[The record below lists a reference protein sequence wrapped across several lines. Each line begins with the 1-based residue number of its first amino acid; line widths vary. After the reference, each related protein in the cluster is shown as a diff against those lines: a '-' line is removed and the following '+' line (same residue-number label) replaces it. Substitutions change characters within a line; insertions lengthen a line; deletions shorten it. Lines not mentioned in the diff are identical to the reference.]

1 MSLKKTIYTGGFD
14 WLTFGIYLILVL
26 IGAISLY
33 SVEYNPNARY
43 EFFNIAS
50 SQGKY
55 LIIIVFSI
63 LLFYLAYLIEWRFWS
78 SFSIPIYGL
87 GILLLIAVLIFGSEI
102 KGSKSWFNFMG
113 FSFQPSEFAK
123 LATAMAI
130 SAYFSQFKRDIHQTK
145 IVFQAFGL
153 IFLPVFLI
161 LMQPDA
167 GSALIFMSIFLLFYR
182 IGLPHFYYLI
192 GAILIITFI
201 FTLMHNPGIVSLGA
215 SIISIFI
222 LSYIFI
228 QNKWTIFASIII
240 GILSIYIYYFYIG
253 FPVILFMGIL
263 VIIVSLYLF
272 LKKGYNSAMLLPVA
286 LSFIISLS
294 YGTEFVFNNLLKAHQ
309 QDRINVWLNPEK
321 CDPRGSLYNVLQ
333 AKTAIGSGGLF
344 GKGFLQGNMTHLNYV
359 PEQSTDFIFS
369 AIGEEHGFLGIAIII
384 SLFALLII
392 RIINIGERGK
402 SSFVTYFAYTVA
414 GYLLIHFIMNIG
426 MNMGILPVIG
436 IPLPFIS
443 KGGSSLMVFSIMMGI
458 LLKMDN
464 ERNLR

>member
-1 MSLKKTIYTGGFD
+1 MSLRKTIYTGGFD

-33 SVEYNPNARY
+33 SVEYNPNARF
-43 EFFNIAS
+43 EFFNIAG

-55 LIIIVFSI
+55 LIIIVFSV

-87 GILLLIAVLIFGSEI
+87 GIFFLILVLIIGSEI
-102 KGSKSWFNFMG
+102 KGSKSWFNLMG

-130 SAYFSQFKRDIHQTK
+130 SAYFSQFKRDIHQNK

-153 IFLPVFLI
+153 IFIPVFLI
-161 LMQPDA
+161 LLQPDA

-201 FTLMHNPGIVSLGA
+201 LTLMYNPGIVSLGA
-215 SIISIFI
+215 SIIAIVI
-222 LSYIFI
+222 LSLIFI
-228 QNKWTIFASIII
+228 QNRWVIFLSISI
-240 GILSIYIYYFYIG
+240 GALSIYFYLFYFG
-253 FPVILFMGIL
+253 LPVILILGIL
-263 VIIVSLYLF
+263 LLIVSIYF
-272 LKKGYNSAMLLPVA
+272 YMKKGYGSAMLLPMS
-286 LSFIISLS
+286 LSIIMALS
-294 YGTEFVFNNLLKAHQ
+294 YGTDFVFNNLLKAHQ

-333 AKTAIGSGGLF
+333 ARTAIGSGGLF

-359 PEQSTDFIFS
+359 PEQATDFIFFS
-369 AIGEEHGFLGIAIII
+369 YWGRTW
-384 SLFALLII
+384 LFW
-392 RIINIGERGK
+392 NCDH
-402 SSFVTYFAYTVA
+402 YFTICLV
-414 GYLLIHFIMNIG
+414 
-426 MNMGILPVIG
+426 
-436 IPLPFIS
+436 
-443 KGGSSLMVFSIMMGI
+443 
-458 LLKMDN
+458 DN
-464 ERNLR
+464 QDNKHRRTE

>member
-14 WLTFGIYLILVL
+14 WLTFGIYLILVM
-26 IGAISLY
+26 IGAVSLY
-33 SVEYNPNARY
+33 SVEYDPNNKY

-78 SFSIPIYGL
+78 FFSIPIYGL
-87 GILLLIAVLIFGSEI
+87 SILLLVAVLIFGSEI
-102 KGSKSWFNFMG
+102 KGSKSWFNLIG

-145 IVFQAFGL
+145 IVLQAFGF

-167 GSALIFMSIFLLFYR
+167 GSALIFMSIFLLFYK

-192 GAILIITFI
+192 GAILTFTFI
-201 FTLMHNPGIVSLGA
+201 LTLMYKPDIVSLGA
-215 SIISIFI
+215 NIIALLII
-222 LSYIFI
+222 ALVFI
-228 QNKWTIFASIII
+228 QNRWVTLASIII
-240 GILSIYIYYFYIG
+240 GALAIYLFYFFTSASVIIYLSILILAVSIY
-253 FPVILFMGIL
+253 
-263 VIIVSLYLF
+263 LY
-272 LKKGYNSAMLLPVA
+272 LKKGFGSVMLLPIA
-286 LSFIISLS
+286 LTIIMSLSF
-294 YGTEFVFNNLLKAHQ
+294 GTDYVFNNFLRAHQ

-369 AIGEEHGFLGIAIII
+369 SIGEERGFLGIAIII
-384 SLFALLII
+384 SLFSLLII

-402 SSFVTYFAYTVA
+402 ASFVTYFAYTVA
-414 GYLLIHFIMNIG
+414 GYILIHFIMNIG
-426 MNMGILPVIG
+426 MNMGIMPVIG

-443 KGGSSLMVFSIMMGI
+443 KGGSSLLVFSIMMGI
-458 LLKMDN
+458 ILKMDN
-464 ERNLR
+464 ERSLR